1 MPGTRE
7 DCRAAEKEAI
17 CEGRCK
23 EKEVS
28 SCAGRGPSP
37 QGGRGRGSARRK
49 RSEQGESGKR
59 GKEKTV
65 TANYEVKSIESRNEP
80 LCLNY
85 SLRHMWIGFSFP

>member
-1 MPGTRE
+1 MKE
-7 DCRAAEKEAI
+7 DAKKKKSQAVLGGDRAPKVAEE
-17 CEGRCK
+17 EVQLE
-23 EKEVS
+23 EKEVNKEKV
-28 SCAGRGPSP
+28 GNG
-37 QGGRGRGSARRK
+37 
-49 RSEQGESGKR
+49 